1 MKMQVQARV
10 TAVGEARGTS
20 SRGAADVLRFDQTAG
35 ATAALAASQAM
46 PGVVL
51 PMLQP
56 GRVHEM
62 NRARRST
69 DKDHDLREAAALY
82 ESAIGEAPH
91 EVSAAGRA
99 VLIETG
105 VAGSYEDFPNGYV
118 PILMSR
124 TANGW
129 VVFDTGQT
137 ASKPDVE
144 LDVVLSD
151 ANMLYVKTG
160 KDPDEVRRGI
170 RTLVSTLQNMN
181 HVR

>member
-1 MKMQVQARV
+1 MKMQDGLRTVV
-10 TAVGEARGTS
+10 EARGKS
-20 SRGAADVLRFDQTAG
+20 VLAAASVLRFDQ
-35 ATAALAASQAM
+35 ATEANARLAASQAM
-46 PGVVL
+46 PGVAS

-56 GRVHEM
+56 VRVHET
-62 NRARRST
+62 NGARWGTDRAY
-69 DKDHDLREAAALY
+69 DLREAAALY
-82 ESAIGEAPH
+82 ETAIGEAPH
-91 EVSAAGRA
+91 EVSDAGRA

-105 VAGSYEDFPNGYV
+105 VAGSYEDYPNGYV

-137 ASKPDVE
+137 ATKTDVE
-144 LDVVLSD
+144 PDAVLRD

-170 RTLVSTLQNMN
+170 YTLVSTLRELSQG
-181 HVR
+181 R